1 MPVTYDAVDR
11 LSSATN
17 SGQVNKSYSYDAV
30 GNRTAS
36 HLSATYGY
44 QPFNKLTSSSSAG
57 YSYDNNGNL
66 ISKTDASGTTTF
78 VYDAENRLAQVA
90 LPNGLTVNYKYDPL
104 GRRIQRTTS
113 SGANQRYVYDG
124 KDALADLNTDGSVA
138 TTYLSGISIDDH
150 LRQTSSATGVSYFL
164 GDHLGTTAGLTD
176 ASGGI
181 VEGDSYDS
189 FGNSSGSAR
198 TRYGYTG
205 RERDPDTELL
215 YYRARWYDPQVGR
228 FVTEDPIGVDGGL
241 NLYAYTANNPVLW
254 NDALGL
260 CPQEPLPKPRPAPA
274 PTPTPAP
281 PDPCRDRPWAT
292 ILNDWRQIADW
303 IGWRI
308 KDTGKPGPD
317 VEHQSLNQIEDSL
330 AKNNFQPFPWYK
342 PNLNF
347 PEHGN
352 GFHYEG
358 QLRPNQWYHVVIHP
372 TQDYPLII
380 PGDFRSRPASN
391 IEIHCERGFLRPS
404 SLHHA
409 FDFIIN

>member
-1 MPVTYDAVDR
+1 MSLAYDGLNRLTSLAHAAGPTTLIANQDTYNDAGNIASWANGNGAHAYTYDAASR
-11 LSSATN
+11 LGSATN
-17 SGQVNKSYSYDAV
+17 NGQPSESYTYDAV

-36 HLSATYGY
+36 HLSAAYGY
-44 QPFNKLTSSSSAG
+44 QSFNKLISSSSAG
-57 YSYDNNGNL
+57 YIYNNNGNL
-66 ISKTDASGTTTF
+66 VSKTDASGTTTF
-78 VYDAENRLAQVA
+78 VYDAENRLTQVA
-90 LPNGLTVNYKYDPL
+90 LPNGLTVNYKYDAL

-113 SGANQRYVYDG
+113 SGANERYVYDG

-254 NDALGL
+254 NDAFGT
-260 CPQEPLPKPRPAPA
+260 CPQNSERRLTTKEYLP
-274 PTPTPAP
+274 
-281 PDPCRDRPWAT
+281 
-292 ILNDWRQIADW
+292 
-303 IGWRI
+303 
-308 KDTGKPGPD
+308 
-317 VEHQSLNQIEDSL
+317 
-330 AKNNFQPFPWYK
+330 
-342 PNLNF
+342 
-347 PEHGN
+347 
-352 GFHYEG
+352 
-358 QLRPNQWYHVVIHP
+358 
-372 TQDYPLII
+372 
-380 PGDFRSRPASN
+380 
-391 IEIHCERGFLRPS
+391 
-404 SLHHA
+404 
-409 FDFIIN
+409 